1 MTGTA
6 DPVRRAPSGAR
17 KSLGI
22 IGTRLLIS
30 LVLLVV
36 MSMLVFAATQALP
49 GDIALMV
56 LGRDATPAQVDRL
69 RSALNLDAPVW
80 QQYLLWAGHLLH
92 GDFGTSFISQQ
103 PVGDIVTARIANT
116 LVVVILSF
124 ALSIPVSLLVGVF
137 TAVHADSLADR
148 AVLLVSI
155 ALNAL
160 PEFVL
165 ALLLVLLLSVKVFH
179 IFPPVALLSPEQSV
193 WVQLPRVALPVLT
206 LALLQMS
213 YFYRLVRATMIDVL
227 NSDYVEFA
235 RLKGMPQRVILWR
248 HAIPNALVPA
258 VQAAGT
264 IFAIS
269 FGGVVVIEYVFAF
282 PGLGTALAGAV
293 GSRDIQVVQ
302 AITLTIA
309 VIFFA
314 TNIVTDLITLVLTP
328 PGRGGQT

>member
-1 MTGTA
+1 MTGAA
-6 DPVRRAPSGAR
+6 DPARRVPSGTR

-22 IGTRLLIS
+22 IGTRLAIS
-30 LVLLVV
+30 LVLLIV

-69 RSALNLDAPVW
+69 RSLLNLDAPVW
-80 QQYLLWAGHLLH
+80 QQYLLWAGNLLQ

-103 PVGDIVTARIANT
+103 PVGDIVAARISNT

-124 ALSIPVSLLVGVF
+124 ALSIPISLLLGVF
-137 TAVHADSLADR
+137 TAVHADGLGDR
-148 AVLLVSI
+148 IVLLVSI

-193 WVQLPRVALPVLT
+193 WAQLPRVALPVLT

-282 PGLGTALAGAV
+282 PGLGTALAEAV

-314 TNIVTDLITLVLTP
+314 TNIVTDLITLMLTP
-328 PGRGGQT
+328 PGRGGQA